1 MNRSNGSVDL
11 ISEYYRLDIVTNFN
25 ASTNITT
32 TDYRYT
38 YGDIVNTNISADG
51 KAVFTRIPKNQK
63 LTNSNIFLGYFPI
76 IFGDKLVLLYND
88 DKDNVE
94 RDMERKPDDV
104 VNFKRSIFLAATIDA
119 KGNVSRQSIYS
130 HLDEDYIT
138 VPTSL
143 AKISDTKYLVV
154 SDLLKLFKKRT
165 RFGVM
170 EIK

>member
-1 MNRSNGSVDL
+1 MDL
-11 ISEYYRLDIVTNFN
+11 ISEYYRLDVITSYNP
-25 ASTNITT
+25 STHTT
-32 TDYRYT
+32 TTTYRYT

-51 KAVFTRIPKNQK
+51 KATFTRIPKNQK
-63 LTNSNIFLGYFPI
+63 LTNSDIFLGYYPI
-76 IFGDKLVLLYND
+76 VYGDKLVLLYND

-94 RDMERKPDDV
+94 RDMEKKPDDV

-138 VPTSL
+138 VPQAVS
-143 AKISDTKYLVV
+143 KISDTQYLVV

-165 RFGVM
+165 RFGLLDM
-170 EIK
+170 K